1 MNWLQKATFSM
12 LLAFALLI
20 VTGMAAHADEFT
32 CTGALGGVTVENLRV
47 PQGAACTLTGTHV
60 EGNIKVERDAT
71 LSAAGVRVG
80 GNIQAENHLA
90 VNVGGG
96 STVGGSVQVK
106 QGGGAQVVDT
116 RVTGDIQYDS
126 NSQALEASRNTVGGN
141 IQVMKNSGGV
151 TITGNVIDGNLQ
163 CKENNPAPVGSGNV
177 VKGSAEDQCAQ
188 LTGGDGGGDGGG
200 GGDGSG
206 GDGGGGDGG
215 DGNDDGDDDDC
226 DDDDSVVRRAEDDD
240 DDDACIF
247 VPRQVVV
254 KLNADSGAAIEEING
269 SYGTTT
275 LQMLLGSGGIYLLQT
290 PSNTTVEALV
300 RRMQSDGRLA
310 YAEPNFYGEAPEG
323 GGRGKWAWAGSTPS
337 PTGSQYAATMLRLD
351 DAHAISRG
359 ANMVVAVLDTGVQLD
374 HPLLVDRWT
383 EARYD
388 FVDDDPIPDEAF
400 ALLDRNGD
408 GIVDESAGHG
418 THVAA
423 IVTLVAPEARIMPVR
438 VLDARGRG
446 NVFLITE
453 AVRFA
458 AENGAHVINLSLGT
472 TRPSQLLG
480 ETIEAIVNEHNVSV
494 VAAAGNL
501 NTNEQQYPAAGNG
514 VLAVT
519 AINQNQR
526 RASFANYGPWVDVA
540 APGVDIYS
548 AFPVNGYAF
557 WSGTSMATPFVAGQA
572 ALLRSLDR
580 TLTAGGIESTILSTA
595 APLSGGLGAGLL
607 NLVGSL
613 EVVAVNMNDD
623 DIGADDGSSPT
634 VLTVQAYLPLVRH

>member
-1 MNWLQKATFSM
+1 MNWLQKTTFSA
-12 LLAFALLI
+12 LLAFALLT
-20 VTGMAAHADEFT
+20 VTGMAAYADEFT

-47 PQGAACTLTGTHV
+47 PQGATCTLTGTRV
-60 EGNIKVERDAT
+60 EGNIKVEREAT
-71 LSAAGVRVG
+71 LNAAGVRVK
-80 GNIQAENHLA
+80 GNVQAENHLA
-90 VNVGGG
+90 VNVGSG

-106 QGGGAQVVDT
+106 QGGGAQVLDT

-141 IQVMKNSGGV
+141 IQVMKNRRGV

-163 CKENNPAPVGSGNV
+163 CKENDPAPIGSGNV

-188 LTGGDGGGDGGG
+188 LTGGDG
-200 GGDGSG
+200 
-206 GDGGGGDGG
+206 DGGGGDGG
-215 DGNDDGDDDDC
+215 GDDGGGDDGGGDDGC
-226 DDDDSVVRRAEDDD
+226 DDDDNVVRRADDD
-240 DDDACIF
+240 DDDDCIF
-247 VPRQVVV
+247 VPRQVVI
-254 KLNADSGAAIEEING
+254 KLNADSGAAIEDING
-269 SYGTTT
+269 NYGTST

-300 RRMQSDGRLA
+300 RRMQSDSRLA

-351 DAHAISRG
+351 EAHAISRG

-374 HPLLVDRWT
+374 HPLLADRWT

-480 ETIEAIVNEHNVSV
+480 ETIEVIVNEHNVSV

-526 RASFANYGPWVDVA
+526 RASFANYGPWVDLA

-580 TLTAGGIESTILSTA
+580 TLTAEGIESTILSTA
-595 APLSGGLGAGLL
+595 APLSDGLGAGML

-634 VLTVQAYLPLVRH
+634 VLTVQAYLPFVHR